1 MTSAPPTTRGYLS
14 PADVA
19 TELGIRVAHVL
30 RWLRT
35 GELRGSN
42 VALRATGR
50 PRWRISRQAL
60 DQFLLARQ
68 PSPPA
73 PRPPRRRR
81 RVPEGIIQFYS

>member
-1 MTSAPPTTRGYLS
+1 MTSTAAFRAYLA
-14 PADVA
+14 PADVVD
-19 TELGIRVAHVL
+19 ELHVRVGHVL
-30 RWLRT
+30 RWIRS
-35 GELRGSN
+35 GELPASN

-60 DQFLLARQ
+60 DQFLAARQ

-81 RVPEGIIQFYS
+81 PPANIIEFYK